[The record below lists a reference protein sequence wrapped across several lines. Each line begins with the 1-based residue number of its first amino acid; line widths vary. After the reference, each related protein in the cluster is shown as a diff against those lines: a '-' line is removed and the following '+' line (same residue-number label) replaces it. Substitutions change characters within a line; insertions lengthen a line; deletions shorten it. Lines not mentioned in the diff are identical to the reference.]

1 VARAQGDGPCHG
13 RTMFFLEA
21 RSGVR
26 VAALS
31 HFPKEQ
37 VPSLSPSTPAA
48 HLLLDGIVPVF
59 KTNLSL
65 FTSATTRLSSLPQFF
80 GLLRCWF
87 PISSVLL
94 PMGSSSAAPPPP
106 GGAPPAGDRIPGR

>member
-37 VPSLSPSTPAA
+37 VPSLSPSTFGWDCAGFQ
-48 HLLLDGIVPVF
+48 D
-59 KTNLSL
+59 
-65 FTSATTRLSSLPQFF
+65 QF
-80 GLLRCWF
+80 
-87 PISSVLL
+87 ISIYICNHKAV
-94 PMGSSSAAPPPP
+94 
-106 GGAPPAGDRIPGR
+106 